1 MFRNSTAEEEQVQH
15 LQDDVFFREETPQT
29 ESDDEILQGNNN
41 RAMKVQAKQRVSE
54 ELSGKR

>member
-1 MFRNSTAEEEQVQH
+1 MQSLQQH
-15 LQDDVFFREETPQT
+15 VFFRDEISQT

-41 RAMKVQAKQRVSE
+41 RAMKVQANQRVSE

>member
-1 MFRNSTAEEEQVQH
+1 MYWSSTPEEEQVQS
-15 LQDDVFFREETPQT
+15 LQQHVFFREEISQT

-41 RAMKVQAKQRVSE
+41 RAMKVQANQRVSE